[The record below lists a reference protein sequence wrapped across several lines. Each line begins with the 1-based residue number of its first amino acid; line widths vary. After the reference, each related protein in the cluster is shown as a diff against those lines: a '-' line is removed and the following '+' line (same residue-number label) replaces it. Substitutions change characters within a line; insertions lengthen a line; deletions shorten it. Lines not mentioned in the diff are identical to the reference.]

1 MVRRYVNFAIASD
14 GAVTPSLPQY
24 GGVKGEHN
32 ATILQFTLDSTFIGE
47 GDVIRLR
54 FTGGDGAVLS
64 SDLIE
69 ETTTTDEGITFSY
82 PLPRLLTIPAGQLCV
97 RVAVTSLNE
106 NGDEVQGYCSNEAVI
121 WFDEAEVE
129 NGTPFWTGV
138 SEMLRRTVT
147 AKESAVAAQTATQAA
162 FAETKVAAIS
172 ASSSN
177 SQAQAARD
185 AAKGYADTA
194 SQSATAA
201 RTAAVT
207 AEQAAGKAN
216 VSETRA
222 AACAAQAAN
231 DAAVSATAAKEA
243 KEALDSVES
252 PHIGNNGNWY
262 VGETDTG
269 VRAKGDKGDD
279 GIVFAVETLFDS
291 DINSFETGVV
301 TTAGDIS
308 TTSGGGAD
316 KFYIPAVPLDRGT
329 VTVRITAFA
338 DNGSTAANQNLWIA
352 QYDADGAFIEGSR
365 ELFAL
370 HPIREDGT
378 VDTTVSSSSLLD
390 IQNQTNGF
398 VCGGRNTIT
407 PKDGAVSAILF
418 NFNKGVN
425 VDVEVFTGDDT
436 VYQNLVKETKEI
448 AAKVEVINS
457 QDYRE
462 GGIAACADYVE
473 SLCCAVSAAAKA
485 HMTKNSACLVLFTD
499 THYKNGDSMVATRV
513 AKYLATLT
521 NPIAILHL
529 GDLADWVN
537 EDKAAATALWE
548 KHNAMLSDCKVPCL
562 QVVGNHDDGNLY
574 NRLSGDRAATNYAAS
589 WELFHATTA
598 GSRRDI
604 VLGSKNGW
612 YYLDDEDSKTRIIV
626 LNSHD
631 YPWQTDENG
640 DLVYDSSVRSD
651 VENGIKGIYSPEQID
666 WLANAALAFPA
677 EGWTAVVC
685 AHKGTANFAVV
696 NYLLANAKNGN
707 RITGIPQ
714 TGVFDDIYGL
724 HDYSGVTITTDY
736 SVCHPDKVLFLRGD
750 DHEDKINTDNK
761 YPIVTFL
768 NASLAKSQTS
778 APVKTAGTPT
788 ETAVSVLVLDNEAGV
803 MHEIRFGAGPV
814 EPLTDYDNYRTV
826 DYH

>member
-1 MVRRYVNFAIASD
+1 MIHRQIAFSVAAS
-14 GAVTPSLPQY
+14 GAVSPALPQY

-32 ATILQFTLDSTFIGE
+32 ETALCFTIDAALVGDNDVLRLVFTS
-47 GDVIRLR
+47 
-54 FTGGDGAVLS
+54 GDGAILS

-69 ETTTTDEGITFSY
+69 DYEQTDDGLIFSY
-82 PLPRLLTIPAGQLCV
+82 PLPQILTLPAGQLCV
-97 RVAVTSLNE
+97 RVVVSTFGV
-106 NGDEVQGYCSNEAVI
+106 NGCEEKVFRSNEAVI

-147 AKESAVAAQTATQAA
+147 AKETAVAAQAETQAA
-162 FAETKVAAIS
+162 LADAKAAAIN
-172 ASSSN
+172 ASSS
-177 SQAQAARD
+177 SGQAQAAKD

-194 SQSATAA
+194 LQSASAA
-201 RTAAVT
+201 RTAAVA
-207 AEQAAGKAN
+207 AEQEAGKAN
-216 VSETRA
+216 VSENRA
-222 AACAAQAAN
+222 AACAVQAAN

-243 KEALDSVES
+243 KAALDSVES
-252 PHIGNNGNWY
+252 PHIGDNGNWY

-279 GIVFAVETLFDS
+279 GIMFAVETLFDS

-301 TTAGDIS
+301 TMAGTIS

-352 QYDADGAFIEGSR
+352 QYDADGVFIEGSR

-370 HPIREDGT
+370 HPIGEDGT
-378 VDTTVSSSSLLD
+378 VDTAVSSSDLLD

-407 PKDGAVSAILF
+407 PKDGAASAILF

-436 VYQNLVKETKEI
+436 MHQYVITETQKLV
-448 AAKVEVINS
+448 AA
-457 QDYRE
+457 RE
-462 GGIAACADYVE
+462 RDGDIVPCADYVE

-499 THYKNGDSMVATRV
+499 THYKSGDSMVATRV
-513 AKYLATLT
+513 AKYLAALT

-548 KHNAMLSDCKVPCL
+548 EHNAMLHDSKTPYL

-574 NRLSGDRAATNYAAS
+574 NRLSGNRAAANYAAP

-604 VLGSKNGW
+604 VCGSKNGW
-612 YYLDDEDSKTRIIV
+612 YYLDDEDSKTRVIV

-631 YPWQTDENG
+631 YPWQTDESGN
-640 DLVYDSSVRSD
+640 LVYDSSIRTD
-651 VENGIKGIYSPEQID
+651 VENGISGIYSPEQME
-666 WLANAALAFPA
+666 WLANVALDFSAD
-677 EGWTAVVC
+677 GWTAVVC

-696 NYLLANAKNGN
+696 NYLLANAKSGN
-707 RITGIPQ
+707 RITKIPQ
-714 TGVFDDIYGL
+714 TGVFDDTYGL
-724 HDYSGVTITTDY
+724 YDYSRVTITTDY
-736 SVCHPDKVLFLRGD
+736 SVCHPEKVLFLRGD
-750 DHEDKINTDNK
+750 DHEDKIATDKK

-768 NASLAKSQTS
+768 NASLAKDQTS
-778 APVKTAGTPT
+778 APVKTARTPT

-826 DYH
+826 DYN